1 SYHWGDQLQEW
12 FVNDTRGLEH
22 GYTVHSRP
30 AGTGDQLR
38 FELAVRGG
46 LRPQIDAS
54 GRDVRFVDVDGSTA
68 LTYSGLKVWDAD
80 GRLLPAA
87 FEPIAQGLALAVDSR
102 DARYP
107 ITIDPVA
114 QQAYLKASNTDAGDL
129 FGIAVGISG
138 DTVVVG
144 AIFEASNSTAI
155 NSGQGNNA
163 AAQAGAAYVFVRSG
177 TSWTQQAYL
186 KAANAQAGDQFGAS
200 VAISG
205 DTIVVGA
212 IGEDSN
218 STTINA
224 GQGDNSAND
233 AGAAY
238 IFVRSGTTWTQQ
250 AYLKASNAGAL
261 DAFGWSVAIDGDTV
275 LVGANGEDSN
285 STTINAGQSD
295 NSAGSAGAAYV
306 FSRSGTTWSQQAYLK
321 AANAEL
327 GDTFGQSVG
336 VSGDTAVVSANSEDS
351 NSTTINSGQA
361 NNSASGAG
369 AAYVFVRSGS
379 VWSQQAYLKAFN
391 ADIGDA
397 FGAAVDISGNT
408 VVVGATGEASTSTT
422 INSGQ
427 GDNSAANAG
436 AAYVFVRNG
445 VSWTQQAYLKASNT
459 GGGDNF
465 GVSAAIAGDML
476 VIGAYFEASNSTT
489 IDSGQGN
496 NSALNAGAA
505 YLFSRSGS
513 NWSQL
518 SYLKPSN
525 TDAGDQFGVSAAIS
539 GDSIVVGSY
548 QEASNS
554 TTINSG
560 QANNAASQAGAAF
573 VFTAPLDCTGFSFPY
588 TLTGADNTARVAN
601 LRQAIACANSNATA
615 DVINLNGQVLS
626 FSDSVT
632 DYAGLTA
639 LPQISTDITL
649 QDGSLTRTGPTAFR
663 FLSVPASGVLTL
675 NRMTLSNGSNSNASG
690 AIYSSGQLTIR
701 DSTLAG
707 NVGDSAGALLVD
719 GGGADALLVV
729 NSTFSG
735 NSATNTAGADAIHLF
750 GPNQGRVHFSTFSGH
765 DNSSAS
771 STLGVLQA
779 GNNSSLELVGSVIA
793 NNPQTGG
800 GTARECTAGLGASF
814 TGGAN
819 LSTDTLCPGRIA
831 TPTNVSATLASNG
844 GSTQTHLLNAGSNA
858 IDGDAIN
865 ACGTVGVSTDQRG
878 LARPS
883 GPNCDLG
890 AVEIPALP
898 SISIAVAPASVSEDG
913 PTDLVY
919 TVTRSLNL
927 PAPTLVNI
935 TTAGTAT
942 SGVDYFGGVTNVVI
956 PANATTATVTIN
968 PGVDATVEPDETVIL
983 TLTAGSG
990 YTLGAPIS
998 ATGTIL
1004 NDDVPSATISVSP
1017 ASVAEDGATNL
1028 VYTVTLNQAAFNPIS
1043 VNYTIGGTATNG
1055 GDYAATASPLLIPT
1069 GNTTGTITVNPTVDA
1084 TIEANETVSLML
1096 TAGTGYTVGAPNNA
1110 T

>member
-1 SYHWGDQLQEW
+1 
-12 FVNDTRGLEH
+12 
-22 GYTVHSRP
+22 
-30 AGTGDQLR
+30 
-38 FELAVRGG
+38 
-46 LRPQIDAS
+46 
-54 GRDVRFVDVDGSTA
+54 
-68 LTYSGLKVWDAD
+68 
-80 GRLLPAA
+80 
-87 FEPIAQGLALAVDSR
+87 
-102 DARYP
+102 
-107 ITIDPVA
+107 
-114 QQAYLKASNTDAGDL
+114 
-129 FGIAVGISG
+129 
-138 DTVVVG
+138 
-144 AIFEASNSTAI
+144 
-155 NSGQGNNA
+155 
-163 AAQAGAAYVFVRSG
+163 
-177 TSWTQQAYL
+177 
-186 KAANAQAGDQFGAS
+186 
-200 VAISG
+200 
-205 DTIVVGA
+205 
-212 IGEDSN
+212 
-218 STTINA
+218 
-224 GQGDNSAND
+224 
-233 AGAAY
+233 
-238 IFVRSGTTWTQQ
+238 
-250 AYLKASNAGAL
+250 
-261 DAFGWSVAIDGDTV
+261 
-275 LVGANGEDSN
+275 
-285 STTINAGQSD
+285 
-295 NSAGSAGAAYV
+295 
-306 FSRSGTTWSQQAYLK
+306 
-321 AANAEL
+321 
-327 GDTFGQSVG
+327 
-336 VSGDTAVVSANSEDS
+336 
-351 NSTTINSGQA
+351 
-361 NNSASGAG
+361 
-369 AAYVFVRSGS
+369 
-379 VWSQQAYLKAFN
+379 
-391 ADIGDA
+391 
-397 FGAAVDISGNT
+397 
-408 VVVGATGEASTSTT
+408 
-422 INSGQ
+422 
-427 GDNSAANAG
+427 
-436 AAYVFVRNG
+436 
-445 VSWTQQAYLKASNT
+445 
-459 GGGDNF
+459 
-465 GVSAAIAGDML
+465 
-476 VIGAYFEASNSTT
+476 NSTT

-573 VFTAPLDCTGFSFPY
+573 VFTAPLDCSGFSFPY

-765 DNSSAS
+765 DNTSAS

-779 GNNSSLELVGSVIA
+779 GNNSALELIGSVIA

-819 LSTDTLCPGRIA
+819 LSADNLCPGHIG

-956 PANATTATVTIN
+956 PANATTATIVIDPISDGIVEPNETVILTVVPGSGYSIGTPSSATGSILNDDAPVASISVSPASVPEDGAGNLVYTVTLNQPALSTASVNFTVSGTAIQGSDYAAVTSPLLIPPGSTTGTITIN
-968 PGVDATVEPDETVIL
+968 PTVDTSVEPDETVIVSL
-983 TLTAGSG
+983 ASG
-990 YTLGAPIS
+990 TGYSVGAPAS

-1004 NDDVPSATISVSP
+1004 NDDSPTLTINDVTNIEGNAGTSNFTFTVNLSTPAGPGGVSFDIASANGSANAGSDYVAQALTGQTIP
-1017 ASVAEDGATNL
+1017 AGMSSYNFTIQVLGDTLFEGTETFFVNLSNVTGAT
-1028 VYTVTLNQAAFNPIS
+1028 
-1043 VNYTIGGTATNG
+1043 
-1055 GDYAATASPLLIPT
+1055 
-1069 GNTTGTITVNPTVDA
+1069 
-1084 TIEANETVSLML
+1084 
-1096 TAGTGYTVGAPNNA
+1096 
-1110 T
+1110 